1 MIIIAKH
8 NVQKCECNLVHKKNK
23 SHINGEIL
31 KTKKLVIDEREKK
44 YLVKKEVDNFGN
56 DLGVINLKDI
66 SEGSAVISHNNHVF
80 YVVEPTLHDIV
91 KKMKRSVTTLLPK
104 DIGIIL
110 TYCGIEDGETVV
122 EAGTGSGA
130 LTIYLSNAVGK
141 NGKVITYEKRPEFAK
156 IARKNLEIV
165 GAVRKNQKIIGL
177 DEECG
182 EELKEL
188 EDSSISETLEP
199 LDSIGTSENVG
210 NGLYNV
216 IQKIGDITEGID
228 EENVDVIVL
237 DMPDPWNVVEHAKKS
252 LNKAKG
258 RIAIYVPY
266 IEQAKKSVEAL
277 KNNGFLDIRT
287 IECVVRDIEITN
299 KGVRPSTRMI
309 GHTGYLTFARV
320 KPNLPEKTDQ

>member
-1 MIIIAKH
+1 M
-8 NVQKCECNLVHKKNK
+8 
-23 SHINGEIL
+23 
-31 KTKKLVIDEREKK
+31 DEREKK
-44 YLVKKEVDNFGN
+44 YLLKKEVNTFGN
-56 DLGVINLKDI
+56 DLGVINLENVK
-66 SEGSAVISHNNHVF
+66 EGSAIESHNGHRF
-80 YVVEPTLHDIV
+80 YLLEPTLYDIV

-130 LTIYLSNAVGK
+130 LTIYLANAVGK

-156 IARKNLEIV
+156 LARKNLESV
-165 GAVRKNQKIIGL
+165 GLIKKGQKIIGL
-177 DEECG
+177 DEEDEDIENKENKG
-182 EELKEL
+182 NVNENMEKNLKE
-188 EDSSISETLEP
+188 EK
-199 LDSIGTSENVG
+199 

-216 IQKIGDITEGID
+216 IQKIGDITERIEEKNID
-228 EENVDVIVL
+228 LIVL
-237 DMPDPWNVVEHAKKS
+237 DMPDPWRVVEHAKNS

-277 KNNGFLDIRT
+277 KKHGFLDIQT
-287 IECVVRDIEITN
+287 VECLVRNIEITE

-309 GHTGYLTFARV
+309 GHTGYIICARV
-320 KPNLPEKTDQ
+320 RPD

>member
-1 MIIIAKH
+1 M
-8 NVQKCECNLVHKKNK
+8 
-23 SHINGEIL
+23 
-31 KTKKLVIDEREKK
+31 KTKKLIIDEREKK
-44 YLVKKEVDNFGN
+44 YLIKNDVNKFGN
-56 DLGVINLKDI
+56 DLGVIDLENVE
-66 SEGSAVISHNNHVF
+66 EGTAIISHNNHTF
-80 YVVEPTLHDIV
+80 YLVEPTLYDIV

-104 DIGIIL
+104 DIGMIL

-130 LTIYLSNAVGK
+130 LTIYLANAVGK

-165 GAVRKNQKIIGL
+165 GIVKKNQKIIGL
-177 DEECG
+177 EEEGDEEF
-182 EELKEL
+182 
-188 EDSSISETLEP
+188 DN
-199 LDSIGTSENVG
+199 DDNND

-216 IQKIGDITEGID
+216 IQKIGDITKGI
-228 EENVDVIVL
+228 EEKDVDVIVL
-237 DMPDPWNVVEHAKKS
+237 DMPDPWNVVEHAKNS

-277 KNNGFLDIRT
+277 KEHGFLDIQT
-287 IECVVRDIEITN
+287 VECVVRDIEITN

-309 GHTGYLTFARV
+309 GHTGYITFARV
-320 KPNLPEKTDQ
+320 RP

>member
-1 MIIIAKH
+1 M
-8 NVQKCECNLVHKKNK
+8 K
-23 SHINGEIL
+23 S
-31 KTKKLVIDEREKK
+31 KKLIMDEREKK
-44 YLVKKEVDNFGN
+44 YLLKKEVNTFGN
-56 DLGVINLKDI
+56 DLGVINLENVK
-66 SEGSAVISHNNHVF
+66 EGSVIESHNGHRF
-80 YVVEPTLHDIV
+80 YLLEPTLYDIV

-130 LTIYLSNAVGK
+130 LTIYLANAVGK

-156 IARKNLEIV
+156 LARKNLESV
-165 GAVRKNQKIIGL
+165 GLIKKGQKIIGL
-177 DEECG
+177 DEEDEDIENKENKG
-182 EELKEL
+182 NVNENMEKNLKE
-188 EDSSISETLEP
+188 EK
-199 LDSIGTSENVG
+199 

-216 IQKIGDITEGID
+216 IQKIGDITERIEEKNID
-228 EENVDVIVL
+228 LIVL
-237 DMPDPWNVVEHAKKS
+237 DMPDPWRVVEHAKNS

-277 KNNGFLDIRT
+277 KKHGFLDIQT
-287 IECVVRDIEITN
+287 VECLVRNIEITE

-309 GHTGYLTFARV
+309 GHTGYIICARV
-320 KPNLPEKTDQ
+320 RPD

>member
-1 MIIIAKH
+1 M
-8 NVQKCECNLVHKKNK
+8 
-23 SHINGEIL
+23 
-31 KTKKLVIDEREKK
+31 DEREKK
-44 YLVKKEVDNFGN
+44 YLLKKEVNTFGN
-56 DLGVINLKDI
+56 DLGVINLENVK
-66 SEGSAVISHNNHVF
+66 EGSVIESHNGHRF
-80 YVVEPTLHDIV
+80 YLLEPTLYDIV

-130 LTIYLSNAVGK
+130 LTIYLANAVGK

-156 IARKNLEIV
+156 LARKNLESV
-165 GAVRKNQKIIGL
+165 GLIKKGQKIIGL
-177 DEECG
+177 DEEDEDIENKENKG
-182 EELKEL
+182 NVNENMEKNLKE
-188 EDSSISETLEP
+188 EK
-199 LDSIGTSENVG
+199 

-216 IQKIGDITEGID
+216 IQKIGDITERIEEKNID
-228 EENVDVIVL
+228 LIVL
-237 DMPDPWNVVEHAKKS
+237 DMPDPWRVVEHAKDS

-277 KNNGFLDIRT
+277 KKHGFLDIQT
-287 IECVVRDIEITN
+287 VECLVRNVEITE

-309 GHTGYLTFARV
+309 GHTGYIICARV
-320 KPNLPEKTDQ
+320 RPD

>member
-1 MIIIAKH
+1 M
-8 NVQKCECNLVHKKNK
+8 
-23 SHINGEIL
+23 
-31 KTKKLVIDEREKK
+31 DEREKK
-44 YLVKKEVDNFGN
+44 YLLKKEVNTFGN
-56 DLGVINLKDI
+56 DLGVINLENVK
-66 SEGSAVISHNNHVF
+66 EGSVIESHNGHRF
-80 YVVEPTLHDIV
+80 YLLEPTLYDIV

-130 LTIYLSNAVGK
+130 LTIYLANAVGK

-156 IARKNLEIV
+156 LARKNLESV
-165 GAVRKNQKIIGL
+165 GLIKKGQKIIGL
-177 DEECG
+177 DEEDEDIENKENKG
-182 EELKEL
+182 NVNENMEKNLKE
-188 EDSSISETLEP
+188 EK
-199 LDSIGTSENVG
+199 

-216 IQKIGDITEGID
+216 IQKIGDITERIEEKNID
-228 EENVDVIVL
+228 LIVL
-237 DMPDPWNVVEHAKKS
+237 DMPDPWRVVEHAKNS

-277 KNNGFLDIRT
+277 KKHGFLDIQT
-287 IECVVRDIEITN
+287 VECLVRNIEITE

-309 GHTGYLTFARV
+309 GHTGYIICARV
-320 KPNLPEKTDQ
+320 RPD